1 MIAVTGSP
9 GARRRAGSRAPRGPS
24 PPGMGC
30 LFTVAPAFSGNDRVP
45 LGFDHVDSA
54 RDAGRAHVEDDG
66 APTLTTSDHSRQGV
80 ILVCTVVR
88 PGWVGP
94 RTPGGPTP
102 TDPEGAP
109 SAR

>member
-1 MIAVTGSP
+1 MRPTGLSAIGVTGCS
-9 GARRRAGSRAPRGPS
+9 GGRRRAGSRAPRGRS

-30 LFTVAPAFSGNDRVP
+30 SLTVARPLSGNGWAP

-66 APTLTTSDHSRQGV
+66 SPTLTTSDHSRLGV
-80 ILVCTVVR
+80 VVVCTVVR

-94 RTPGGPTP
+94 RAPGGPT
-102 TDPEGAP
+102 T
-109 SAR
+109 